1 MTEPEGIDVR
11 EKQPPSA
18 DLPLSELISN
28 LTEDTST
35 LFRQEVALARAEIKQ
50 EASVAMMGVAMMAA
64 AGAFAAVAMIL
75 VSLAAAE
82 GLQRWLDIDLAW
94 CYFIV
99 AVVWLVIA
107 GVLFSMGRKKLSDVN
122 PKPERTVESLRDV
135 ADTLKGN
142 S

>member
-1 MTEPEGIDVR
+1 MSSKGLLASPAFEVR
-11 EKQPPSA
+11 RLGRGTRRPFASA
-18 DLPLSELISN
+18 LLP
-28 LTEDTST
+28 
-35 LFRQEVALARAEIKQ
+35 
-50 EASVAMMGVAMMAA
+50 AA
-64 AGAFAAVAMIL
+64 APSTGANRAK
-75 VSLAAAE
+75 
-82 GLQRWLDIDLAW
+82 
-94 CYFIV
+94 IV